1 MQLVVL
7 RSRSI
12 LSLHFWVK
20 NGVGCIF
27 FVNLVLGSTFF
38 SVCNE
43 SELISCQWTGPH
55 VMNVIPK
62 DLVTVLDFQRLRRSS
77 FWIEMPEPFCKGL
90 SVVSTAWP
98 VMSIMYAT
106 STQI

>member
-20 NGVGCIF
+20 NGVGYIF

-55 VMNVIPK
+55 AMNVIPK
-62 DLVTVLDFQRLRRSS
+62 DLVAVLDLQKLL
-77 FWIEMPEPFCKGL
+77 GL
-90 SVVSTAWP
+90 SF
-98 VMSIMYAT
+98 
-106 STQI
+106 

>member
-27 FVNLVLGSTFF
+27 FVNLVLGSAFF

-55 VMNVIPK
+55 LMKCDAEGFGYGAGFTEASEIVFM
-62 DLVTVLDFQRLRRSS
+62 
-77 FWIEMPEPFCKGL
+77 IESPNRFAKR
-90 SVVSTAWP
+90 
-98 VMSIMYAT
+98 
-106 STQI
+106 